1 MSIWIY
7 GATQQVLEHERT
19 GQDRLFAADE
29 LAKVFLMVDVP
40 ATA

>member
-1 MSIWIY
+1 VGIWIY
-7 GATQQVLEHERT
+7 GATQQVLEYEHA

>member
-1 MSIWIY
+1 MSIGIY
-7 GATQQVLEHERT
+7 GATQQVLEHERA